1 MHYICFSYK
10 TRMKLT
16 GTFINF
22 FQKKES
28 QRVGHSFIVG
38 QFTTKCEINKMFKSS
53 QKYFF
58 FSTPSV
64 NN

>member
-1 MHYICFSYK
+1 
-10 TRMKLT
+10 MKLT